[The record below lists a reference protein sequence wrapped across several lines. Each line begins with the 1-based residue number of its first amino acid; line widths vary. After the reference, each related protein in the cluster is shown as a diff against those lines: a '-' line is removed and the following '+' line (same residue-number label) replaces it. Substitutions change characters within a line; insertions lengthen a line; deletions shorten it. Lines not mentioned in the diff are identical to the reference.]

1 MSSPRDIVGQ
11 ADGLEAPRYARLLS
25 SRKLMTMVRGFLGA
39 DVVGADVVEFVPT
52 YNQAEITGI
61 VATNLA
67 YGRAALLEGALTR

>member
-39 DVVGADVVEFVPT
+39 DVVEVAPT
-52 YNQAEITGI
+52 YDQAEITGI